1 MKSIK
6 KYWPALF
13 LILVFVL
20 LFIYLFTFKG
30 ITYEEDRSL
39 LFVTLPSPPQAKIIT
54 DKEEIQSIIAILN
67 DSSKFGR
74 GLNLKKGWIG
84 QIRYKGKAYVII
96 NKTTIEVDSVMYK
109 LAEEKGKELFE
120 IYRKSQAVEEDF
132 SDQVLE
138 RFNEGKKRGGPNGNT
153 EPYDKNNQ
161 LALEIVNPKDIRS
174 STKELLLVL
183 ENQSD
188 HEIGAGEAYALERK
202 NQREW
207 TVVKNPISYED
218 LAYII
223 RPGEKKEFNCLLS
236 VDLKPG
242 SYRIKKD
249 YSLEG
254 SDPNLNT
261 QEKSLYV
268 EFEVEE

>member
-13 LILVFVL
+13 LILVLAL
-20 LFIYLFTFKG
+20 LFIYFFTFKE

-39 LFVTLPSPPQAKIIT
+39 LFVTQPSPPQAKIHT
-54 DKEEIQSIIAILN
+54 DKEEIQSISAILN

-74 GLNLKKGWIG
+74 GLGLTKGWIG
-84 QIRYKGKAYVII
+84 HIQYKGSTYII
-96 NKTTIEVDSVMYK
+96 QNKSTIEHNNVLYK
-109 LAEEKGKELFE
+109 LSEDKMAQLFE
-120 IYRKSQAVEEDF
+120 AYKKSKATEEPFTD
-132 SDQVLE
+132 DVLE
-138 RFNEGKKRGGPNGNT
+138 RFNKGKKWEGPNGNT
-153 EPYDKNNQ
+153 EPHDKNDQ

-188 HEIGAGEAYALERK
+188 HDISTGEAYDLERN

-207 TVVKNPISYED
+207 TVVDNPISYED

-223 RPGEKKEFNCLLS
+223 RPGEKKEFKCLLS

-268 EFEVEE
+268 EFEVKE